1 MMPKKKY
8 YYTKSKSTDLFG
20 FKGTT
25 KNPSYLRHSSRQN
38 LTSMLRKIVL
48 KK

>member
-1 MMPKKKY
+1 MAKKKY

-25 KNPSYLRHSSRQN
+25 KDPSYLRHSSRRN
-38 LTSMLRKIVL
+38 LTSMLRNIVL
-48 KK
+48 KR